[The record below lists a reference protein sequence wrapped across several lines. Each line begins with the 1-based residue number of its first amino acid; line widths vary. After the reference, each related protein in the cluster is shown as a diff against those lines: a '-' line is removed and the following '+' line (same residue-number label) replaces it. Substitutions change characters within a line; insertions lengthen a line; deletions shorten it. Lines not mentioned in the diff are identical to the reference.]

1 MSYDQRKGVI
11 TLVPKKD
18 KDRTNLKNW
27 RPISLLN
34 FDYKL
39 VAKVLA
45 NRIIDSLPK
54 LIDPDQT
61 GYIKERFI
69 GENIRTIS
77 DLIAYTNLK
86 NIPGLILL
94 VDFEKAFDT
103 VEWYYLEK
111 VLSIFGFGNSFK
123 SWVKI
128 LYTDISSCIINDGY
142 TSNFFNLS
150 RGVRQGCPLS
160 PYLFVLCVEILAIA
174 IRQNKNIRG
183 IKIGETEFKISQL
196 ADDTTCFL
204 SDEESGYEVLNIMQ
218 RFYKLS
224 GLKINLN
231 KTEAIWIGS
240 KRNYKPGTLPVKW
253 SRGEFFSLGVW
264 FNSENENNAFDKN
277 LKTK

>member
-27 RPISLLN
+27 RPLSLLN

-45 NRIIDSLPK
+45 YRIIDSLPK

-111 VLSIFGFGNSFK
+111 VLSVFGFGNSSKFY
-123 SWVKI
+123 I
-128 LYTDISSCIINDGY
+128 LI
-142 TSNFFNLS
+142 F
-150 RGVRQGCPLS
+150 
-160 PYLFVLCVEILAIA
+160 LA
-174 IRQNKNIRG
+174 
-183 IKIGETEFKISQL
+183 
-196 ADDTTCFL
+196 
-204 SDEESGYEVLNIMQ
+204 V
-218 RFYKLS
+218 
-224 GLKINLN
+224 
-231 KTEAIWIGS
+231 
-240 KRNYKPGTLPVKW
+240 
-253 SRGEFFSLGVW
+253 
-264 FNSENENNAFDKN
+264 
-277 LKTK
+277 